1 MFDSLRKLFVTC
13 GLGSFAAEHRGDST
27 TKLLKCIKNT
37 MNRIA
42 QLHANVLTYV
52 TDSVYYPNYAQL
64 YVKLLFTF
72 SIVTLSSQMCN
83 RFLRVENLWF
93 RLPSH
98 QRA

>member
-13 GLGSFAAEHRGDST
+13 GLGWFAAEYRT
-27 TKLLKCIKNT
+27 TKLLKCIKIT

-42 QLHANVLTYV
+42 QQHANLLTYV
-52 TDSVYYPNYAQL
+52 TASGYYPNYAQL
-64 YVKLLFTF
+64 YVKLLFAF

-83 RFLRVENLWF
+83 PFLRVENLWF
-93 RLPSH
+93 RLPNH